1 MNWKFVAIPTLVILI
16 AGGIYL
22 FIVFEKRSNPGVNP
36 HPDTSEQLTND
47 ELAVVRQKLPAHFE
61 DASDIDN
68 TTVWMKNGN
77 TMPYYPYTGNTVHFN
92 QRVGLIPPAQKL
104 FIKKLVKQAAPPS
117 ERNNIEHGSKQVFA
131 LFNLPDNPTLYATPI
146 GVIQGQDE
154 KYYSDLLFY
163 YDDPHTIY
171 DNWSKQTWA
180 DVDAHLVKPGMSEL
194 ETRMS
199 IGMNLHVTGA
209 TEGDRTVTYEL
220 PGGKKYT
227 VTYAH
232 NHATAIASE

>member
-1 MNWKFVAIPTLVILI
+1 MNWKLALIPTLIILI

-22 FIVFEKRSNPGVNP
+22 YIVFERRNNPGVVSQPNP
-36 HPDTSEQLTND
+36 SQQLTSD
-47 ELAVVRQKLPAHFE
+47 ELAVVRVHYPAHFE

-77 TMPYYPYTGNTVHFN
+77 TMPYYPYTGGTVHFN

-104 FIKKLVKQAAPPS
+104 FIKKLVKQTAPPS
-117 ERNNIEHGSKQVFA
+117 EHNNIEHGSHQVFA
-131 LFNLPDNPTLYATPI
+131 LFNLPNSDTLYATPI
-146 GVIQGQDE
+146 GMIQGQDE
-154 KYYSDLLFY
+154 KYYSDLLFF

-180 DVDAHLVKPGMSEL
+180 DVDAHQVKAGMSEL
-194 ETRMS
+194 ATRMS
-199 IGMNLHVTGA
+199 IGMNIHTSGE
-209 TEGDRTVTYEL
+209 TEGDRTVIYDV

-227 VTYAH
+227 ITYVH
-232 NHATAIASE
+232 NHATTIAIE